1 MRNTYTAAARAAH
14 APGDDTL
21 ARALKE
27 ALNSRALR
35 ARPSGHKCIDPARCG
50 GGNYSG
56 HRASFRFAGVVSFVF
71 REYYR
76 PDSAENQ
83 HSAPCW
89 VRAVAPKCK
98 LCEPD

>member
-35 ARPSGHKCIDPARCG
+35 VASSSPSL
-50 GGNYSG
+50 
-56 HRASFRFAGVVSFVF
+56 RASQSSFR
-71 REYYR
+71 
-76 PDSAENQ
+76 
-83 HSAPCW
+83 
-89 VRAVAPKCK
+89 
-98 LCEPD
+98 

>member
-35 ARPSGHKCIDPARCG
+35 ACPSGHKCIPLARAAG
-50 GGNYSG
+50 GGNSSG
-56 HRASFRFAGVVSFVF
+56 RLAGN
-71 REYYR
+71 
-76 PDSAENQ
+76 SADTPTACS
-83 HSAPCW
+83 SACVGW
-89 VRAVAPKCK
+89 YGFTSKVYQ
-98 LCEPD
+98 

>member
-35 ARPSGHKCIDPARCG
+35 ARPSGHKCIDPARLRRG
-50 GGNYSG
+50 GGNASG
-56 HRASFRFAGVVSFVF
+56 RFPWQYWGPTASS
-71 REYYR
+71 
-76 PDSAENQ
+76 SA
-83 HSAPCW
+83 CVGW
-89 VRAVAPKCK
+89 YGFTC
-98 LCEPD
+98 

>member
-35 ARPSGHKCIDPARCG
+35 ARPSGHKCIDPARLRRG
-50 GGNYSG
+50 GGNASGRVQTAQLRRKFRLRQCDRAMVCFLKYSM
-56 HRASFRFAGVVSFVF
+56 
-71 REYYR
+71 
-76 PDSAENQ
+76 SA
-83 HSAPCW
+83 
-89 VRAVAPKCK
+89 
-98 LCEPD
+98 

>member
-35 ARPSGHKCIDPARCG
+35 ARPSGHKCIDPARC
-50 GGNYSG
+50 
-56 HRASFRFAGVVSFVF
+56 AAG
-71 REYYR
+71 EAILA
-76 PDSAENQ
+76 DT
-83 HSAPCW
+83 
-89 VRAVAPKCK
+89 
-98 LCEPD
+98 

>member
-1 MRNTYTAAARAAH
+1 MRNTYTTAARAAH

-35 ARPSGHKCIDPARCG
+35 ARPSGHKCIDPARLRAG
-50 GGNYSG
+50 EAIPADTYSVS
-56 HRASFRFAGVVSFVF
+56 ASLAW
-71 REYYR
+71 YR
-76 PDSAENQ
+76 LYSAIDPTAQQTKWITE
-83 HSAPCW
+83 

>member
-35 ARPSGHKCIDPARCG
+35 ARPSGHKCIDPARLRRG
-50 GGNYSG
+50 GGNASGRRAEYCGQLRRKLRLRQCDRAMVCFLKYSM
-56 HRASFRFAGVVSFVF
+56 
-71 REYYR
+71 
-76 PDSAENQ
+76 SA
-83 HSAPCW
+83 
-89 VRAVAPKCK
+89 
-98 LCEPD
+98 

>member
-35 ARPSGHKCIDPARCG
+35 ARPSGHKCIDPARLRRG
-50 GGNYSG
+50 GGNTSGRRAEYCGQLRRKFRLRQCDRAMVCFLKYSM
-56 HRASFRFAGVVSFVF
+56 
-71 REYYR
+71 
-76 PDSAENQ
+76 SA
-83 HSAPCW
+83 
-89 VRAVAPKCK
+89 
-98 LCEPD
+98 

>member
-35 ARPSGHKCIDPARCG
+35 ARPSGHKCIDPARLRRG
-50 GGNYSG
+50 GGNASGRPAQYCGQLRRKFRLRQCDRAMVCFLKYSM
-56 HRASFRFAGVVSFVF
+56 
-71 REYYR
+71 
-76 PDSAENQ
+76 SA
-83 HSAPCW
+83 
-89 VRAVAPKCK
+89 
-98 LCEPD
+98 